1 LNIEVQA
8 FGEVGEGKTKTLKK
22 IAKFLED
29 SEFTVFWNLAKREHA
44 FVAER

>member
-8 FGEVGEGKTKTLKK
+8 LGEVGEGKTEILKK

-29 SEFTVFWNLAKREHA
+29 SGFAVFWNLAKREHA